1 METEPVETNEGLG
14 GQRPAGDDPC
24 AKGTHAVLPIGEIIT
39 DAGTQVRAEIDEAI
53 VDEYAEHLAA
63 GGTLPPVAAFRD
75 GGSTYLADG
84 FHRLRAHERAG
95 RTEIEAQVQTG
106 TREDALWCALGANRA
121 HGHRLTSAD
130 KKHAIELALE
140 AWPDRSQRRI
150 AAQIGCSQQYVGKVR
165 AQVTTSC
172 HLPERTV
179 GTDGKS
185 YPAGGNTPQPEPPE
199 PDADTPEETEVSG
212 MPASAEPASRCQG
225 TGETD
230 SAQVTGTTPTAEPDS
245 VHNGTRKAES
255 GARPSQRAQNRSN
268 RIVSVVATDALNLT
282 AQEEL
287 IDFRALDRGKLP
299 EWIGE
304 LEEARRRLGRL
315 IRRLKREVGDENG
328 NDEAGIEDSSGPD

>member
-1 METEPVETNEGLG
+1 MEPEPVERNEGPG
-14 GQRPAGDDPC
+14 GQRPAGEHPC
-24 AKGTHAVLPIGEIIT
+24 AKGTHEVLPIGGLIT

-53 VDEYAEHLAA
+53 VEEYAEHLAA
-63 GGTLPPVAAFRD
+63 GGTLPPVTAFRD

-150 AAQIGCSQQYVGKVR
+150 AAQIGCSQQYVGKIR

-172 HLPERTV
+172 HLPKRTV
-179 GTDGKS
+179 GSDGKS
-185 YPAGGNTPQPEPPE
+185 YPAGGKTLQPEPLE
-199 PDADTPEETEVSG
+199 PDAETSEEKEVNG
-212 MPASAEPASRCQG
+212 MSASAEPASMYNG
-225 TGETD
+225 TGKTE
-230 SAQVTGTTPTAEPDS
+230 QVTETTASAEPDS
-245 VHNGTRKAES
+245 VHNGTEKSES

-328 NDEAGIEDSSGPD
+328 NDEAGIEDSSSPD

>member
-1 METEPVETNEGLG
+1 MEAEPLEKNEGPG
-14 GQRPAGDDPC
+14 GQRPAGEDPC
-24 AKGTHAVLPIGEIIT
+24 AKGTREVLPIGEIVT
-39 DAGTQVRAEIDEAI
+39 DAGTQVRAQIDEAI
-53 VDEYAEHLAA
+53 VAEYAEHLAT
-63 GGTLPPVAAFRD
+63 GGTLPPVAAFRE

-84 FHRLRAHERAG
+84 FHRLRAHERVR
-95 RTEIEAQVQTG
+95 RTDIEAQVQTG

-130 KKHAIELALE
+130 KKHAIKLALE

-150 AAQIGCSQQYVGKVR
+150 AAQIGCSFQYVSKVR
-165 AQVTTSC
+165 AQVSTSR
-172 HLPERTV
+172 HLPKRTV

-185 YPAGGNTPQPEPPE
+185 YPAGGNTPQPAARE
-199 PDADTPEETEVSG
+199 PDAETAEETQVSG
-212 MPASAEPASRCQG
+212 TPASAE
-225 TGETD
+225 TG
-230 SAQVTGTTPTAEPDS
+230 G
-245 VHNGTRKAES
+245 VHNGAGKTDSGKASGMSGSAETDTVRNGTGKAES

-282 AQEEL
+282 AQEDL

>member
-1 METEPVETNEGLG
+1 METNEAQS
-14 GQRPAGDDPC
+14 GQQPVGEDPC
-24 AKGTHAVLPIGEIIT
+24 AKGTHEILSIGEIII
-39 DAGTQVRAEIDEAI
+39 DAGTQVRAQIDEAI
-53 VDEYAEHLAA
+53 VEEYAEHLAA
-63 GGTLPPVAAFRD
+63 GGTLPPVTAFRD
-75 GGSTYLADG
+75 GGRTYLADG

-172 HLPERTV
+172 HLPQRTV
-179 GTDGKS
+179 GSDGKS
-185 YPAGGNTPQPEPPE
+185 YPAGGNTPQPAPRE
-199 PDADTPEETEVSG
+199 PDAETPEETEVSG
-212 MPASAEPASRCQG
+212 TPASAEPGGVNNAAGR
-225 TGETD
+225 TD
-230 SAQVTGTTPTAEPDS
+230 SGEASALPASAEPGS
-245 VHNGTRKAES
+245 VNNGAAKAES

-282 AQEEL
+282 AQEDL